1 VALLATLQALD
12 PKKKKKKRGNGSY
25 KVITATTKNPKVFTL
40 AISMVNC

>member
-12 PKKKKKKRGNGSY
+12 PKKKKKRGNGSY